1 MFSRRKHFQKKSKT
15 WSKIQHS
22 KSNCDGIAMLIAD
35 KTDLKT
41 INIAGNADK
50 YFIIKWMIFI

>member
-1 MFSRRKHFQKKSKT
+1 
-15 WSKIQHS
+15 
-22 KSNCDGIAMLIAD
+22 MLIAD